1 MNFATWSIHHR
12 IPVVVLFIFLSFAG
26 FRGFHQLPVANMP
39 DLDLPTINVTLS
51 LPGAAPAQLD
61 ADVARKAEDALPPLQ
76 GIKHQS
82 SQIFDAHWHVQVKL
96 FIGRNISV
104 AL

>member
-26 FRGFHQLPVANMP
+26 FWGFHQLPVANMP

-51 LPGAAPAQLD
+51 LPGAAPAQLE
-61 ADVARKAEDALPPLQ
+61 ADVARKAEDALATLQ

-82 SQIFDAHWHVQVKL
+82 TQIVDGQVHIQVKL
-96 FIGRNISV
+96 FI
-104 AL
+104 